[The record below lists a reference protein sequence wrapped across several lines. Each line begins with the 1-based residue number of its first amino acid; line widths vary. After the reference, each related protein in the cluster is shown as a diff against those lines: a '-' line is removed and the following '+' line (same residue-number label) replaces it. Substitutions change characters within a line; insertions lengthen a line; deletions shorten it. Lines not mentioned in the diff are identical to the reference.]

1 MKKILS
7 TLSFVFFTLAIFAQ
21 TATPKQLT
29 KYLVGKATLSQ
40 TGAATGT
47 LNIRLNGLTDETG
60 FFDGSAVDN
69 TCVLLYRNTDDD
81 FGYFLQILSVITASP
96 TNPVVQVDITGFPAL
111 NGAVNGQGVVYK
123 RNSANH
129 FVPFVSG
136 ITQGLQQIIN
146 EGMVRDLETTLL
158 STKIY
163 GTFTNPIQAATMTPI
178 NGLWETAFNNEMGQ
192 PEGTTIRRKN

>member
-7 TLSFVFFTLAIFAQ
+7 TLSFLLFALSIFAQ

-40 TGAATGT
+40 TAAASGT

-60 FFDGSAVDN
+60 FFDGSAIDN

-81 FGYFLQILSVITASP
+81 FGYFLPILAVISPSP
-96 TNPVVQVDITGFPAL
+96 TNPVVQVNITGFSAL
-111 NGAVNGQGVVYK
+111 NGSVSGQGVVYK

-146 EGMVRDLETTLL
+146 EEMVRDLEAALL

-163 GTFTNPIQAATMTPI
+163 GTFKNPTEAAISTPI
-178 NGLWETAFNNEMGQ
+178 NGFWETAFNNEMGQ
-192 PEGTTIRRKN
+192 PEGVLIRRKN